1 MNREQIKAELE
12 SRLDKDNIPA
22 HIGIIM
28 DGNGRWAKRQGK
40 SRIKGHQE
48 GARRVKSVVR
58 YADDLGVQHVS
69 LYAFSVENW
78 ARPSF
83 EVSAL
88 MKLIKAYIVKER
100 AALHAEGVRFKLVGR
115 LSELAPEII
124 KEAEVSTGLM
134 QNNQG
139 LSLNL
144 CINYGGRAEIV
155 DAVKEIVA
163 KGIPARHISE
173 DTIARHLYW
182 PEVPDVDLMVR
193 TSGEM
198 RTSNFHLWRAAYS
211 ELYFTETLWP
221 DFDDVELLRAILA
234 YQGRERRFGL
244 TSEQLTC
251 LKESKC

>member
-1 MNREQIKAELE
+1 MNREQLKAELE
-12 SRLDKDNIPA
+12 SRLDTDNIPA

-28 DGNGRWAKRQGK
+28 DGNGRWAKQRNLG
-40 SRIKGHQE
+40 RIKGHQE
-48 GARRVKSVVR
+48 GARRVKTVVR
-58 YADDLGVQHVS
+58 YADDLGVKHVS

-88 MKLIKAYIVKER
+88 MRLIKAYIVKER
-100 AALHAEGVRFKLVGR
+100 NELHAEGVRFKLVGR
-115 LSELAPEII
+115 LSELAPEIVR
-124 KEAEVSTGLM
+124 EAEISTELM
-134 QNNQG
+134 KNNPG

-155 DAVKEIVA
+155 DAVKAIVA
-163 KGIPARHISE
+163 SGVPVTKINEELLA
-173 DTIARHLYW
+173 ANLYW
-182 PEVPDVDLMVR
+182 PEIPDVDLMIR

-198 RTSNFHLWRAAYS
+198 RTSNFHLWRSAYS

-244 TSEQLTC
+244 TSEQLTE
-251 LKESKC
+251 KY

>member
-1 MNREQIKAELE
+1 MSREQLKRELE
-12 SRLDKDNIPA
+12 ARLDRNNIPA

-28 DGNGRWAKRQGK
+28 DGNGRWAKNRGL

-48 GARRVKSVVR
+48 GARRVKTVVR
-58 YADDLGVQHVS
+58 YADDLGVKHVS

-88 MKLIKAYIVKER
+88 MKLIKAYIVRER
-100 AALHAEGVRFKLVGR
+100 NELHAEGVRFKLVGR
-115 LSELAPEII
+115 LCELAPEIV
-124 KEAEVSTGLM
+124 KEADISTALM
-134 QNNQG
+134 KDNPG

-155 DAVKEIVA
+155 DAVKSIIASGFPPE
-163 KGIPARHISE
+163 KISE
-173 DTIARHLYW
+173 ELIARHLYW
-182 PEVPDVDLMVR
+182 PEIPDVDLMVR

-198 RTSNFHLWRAAYS
+198 RTSNFHLWRGAYS
-211 ELYFTETLWP
+211 ELYFTEVLWP
-221 DFDDVELLRAILA
+221 DFDDVELLRSILA

-244 TSEQLTC
+244 ISEQIQ
-251 LKESKC
+251 ED

>member
-1 MNREQIKAELE
+1 MADNRIKQRLE
-12 SRLDKDNIPA
+12 DRLDKNNIPA

-28 DGNGRWAKRQGK
+28 DGNGRWAKRKGLG
-40 SRIKGHQE
+40 RIKGHQE

-58 YADDLGVQHVS
+58 YADDLGVKHVS

-100 AALHAEGVRFKLVGR
+100 NELHAEGVKFKLVGR
-115 LSELAPEII
+115 LSELAPEIV
-124 KEAEVSTGLM
+124 KEAAISTELM
-134 QNNQG
+134 KNNDG

-155 DAVKEIVA
+155 DAVKEIV
-163 KGIPARHISE
+163 KQGISPAEINEETIS
-173 DTIARHLYW
+173 RRLYC
-182 PEVPDVDLMVR
+182 PEIPDVDLLVR

-198 RTSNFHLWRAAYS
+198 RTSNFHLWRSAYS

-244 TSEQLTC
+244 TSEQLME
-251 LKESKC
+251 KDI

>member
-1 MNREQIKAELE
+1 MIREKLKDELE
-12 SRLDKDNIPA
+12 ARLDRTNIPA

-28 DGNGRWAKRQGK
+28 DGNGRWAKGRGL

-48 GARRVKSVVR
+48 GARRVKTVVR
-58 YADDLGVQHVS
+58 YADDLGVKHVS

-100 AALHAEGVRFKLVGR
+100 NDLHAEGVRFKLVGR
-115 LSELAPEII
+115 LHELAPEIV
-124 KEAEVSTGLM
+124 KEAEISTKLM
-134 QNNQG
+134 QNNPG

-155 DAVKEIVA
+155 DAVKALMRAGVNADQITEEM
-163 KGIPARHISE
+163 ISQN
-173 DTIARHLYW
+173 LYW
-182 PEVPDVDLMVR
+182 PEIPDVDLMIR

-198 RTSNFHLWRAAYS
+198 RTSNFHLWRGAYS
-211 ELYFTETLWP
+211 ELYFTEVLWP

-244 TSEQLTC
+244 ISEQIQE
-251 LKESKC
+251 K

>member
-1 MNREQIKAELE
+1 MTRDELKLELE
-12 SRLDKDNIPA
+12 ARLDRDNIPA

-28 DGNGRWAKRQGK
+28 DGNGRWAKQRGL

-48 GARRVKSVVR
+48 GARRVKTVVR
-58 YADDLGVQHVS
+58 YADDLGVKHIS

-100 AALHAEGVRFKLVGR
+100 NELHAEGVRFKLVGR
-115 LSELAPEII
+115 LNELAPEIV
-124 KEAEVSTGLM
+124 KEADISTKLM
-134 QNNQG
+134 QNNPG

-155 DAVKEIVA
+155 DAVKAIV
-163 KGIPARHISE
+163 KSGISIDKINE
-173 DTIARHLYW
+173 ELIGKNLYW
-182 PEVPDVDLMVR
+182 PEIPDVDLMVR

-198 RTSNFHLWRAAYS
+198 RTSNFHLWRSAYS
-211 ELYFTETLWP
+211 ELYFTEVLWP

-244 TSEQLTC
+244 ISEQLQ
-251 LKESKC
+251 EN